1 MKRAPIRDDRVG
13 PPPAARDDRPAPA
26 APSAQTRPRQPL
38 GHDAGRPRI
47 TSEETRLLQE
57 LILEHCGIS
66 LGADAGFLFE
76 RRLGPR
82 LDALSLGTYLE
93 YYHHLSYDLDAA
105 AELEE
110 CVERITTHET
120 YFFREQF
127 QLDAFRQEIVPALVR
142 CRKPPQPPLAVWSAG
157 CSTGEEAYTI
167 AMLLVEAA
175 PHVAAHVVG
184 SDISPK
190 VLVTAQQAIYGPAS
204 FRTTPDAVRDRH
216 FEPAGP
222 SQWRVAPPIRRMC
235 SFVRVNLLDVPRYP
249 QPPGGGRFAA
259 IFCRNVLMYLSG
271 RARHR
276 VVEGFF
282 DALAPGG
289 YLLLGHSESLL
300 NVTTRFDLV
309 QLSSDLVYRKP
320 V

>member
-1 MKRAPIRDDRVG
+1 MKDPGERAPAPRSKPDG
-13 PPPAARDDRPAPA
+13 ARA
-26 APSAQTRPRQPL
+26 
-38 GHDAGRPRI
+38 RI
-47 TSEETRLLQE
+47 TPEETRLLQE

-66 LGADAGFLFE
+66 LGSDAGFLLE
-76 RRLGPR
+76 RRLQPR
-82 LDALSLGTYLE
+82 LDALSLASFLE
-93 YYHHLSYDLDAA
+93 YYHHLCYDLDAA

-127 QLDAFRQEIVPALVR
+127 QLDAFRAEIVPDLLAAR
-142 CRKPPQPPLAVWSAG
+142 RPLAVWSAG

-167 AMLLVEAA
+167 AMLLAEAA
-175 PHVAAHVVG
+175 PPSVLAAPVPPYVLG

-190 VLVTAQQAIYGPAS
+190 VLAVAEQATYGPAS
-204 FRTTPDAVRDRH
+204 FRTTPDEVRDRH
-216 FEPAGP
+216 FEPLPAGGP
-222 SQWRVAPPIRRMC
+222 ATQWRVAPPIRRMC
-235 SFVRVNLLDVPRYP
+235 SFVRLNLMDVARYP
-249 QPPGGGRFAA
+249 RPPGGGRFAA

-271 RARHR
+271 QARHR

-300 NVTTRFDLV
+300 NITTRFDLV
-309 QLSSDLVYRKP
+309 HLDSDLVYRRP
-320 V
+320 P